1 MKLRNSLLM
10 TSMAVMICTATPTVL
25 AQDNGGDGGGGGRR
39 FRGGPPMDPAEMQQR
54 VMENIRDHLNVTN
67 NDEWQV
73 MQGRVQKVL
82 DARRDLGPG
91 GNFGRMFFGRR
102 GGPPGG
108 PDGNADRPRRGGGF
122 FGGSPSPELE
132 ALDKA
137 IDSNAPTEQIKSAMQ
152 RYRDSRKAKEAAV
165 EKAQAD
171 LKQLLTVKQEA
182 AALSLGLVN

>member
-10 TSMAVMICTATPTVL
+10 TSMAVMICAAAPTVL
-25 AQDNGGDGGGGGRR
+25 AQDNGDGGGGGRR
-39 FRGGPPMDPAEMQQR
+39 FRGGPPMDPAEWQQR
-54 VMENIRDHLNVTN
+54 IMENIRDHLNVTN
-67 NDEWQV
+67 NEEWQV

-91 GNFGRMFFGRR
+91 GNFGRMMFGRR

-108 PDGNADRPRRGGGF
+108 PDGNADRPRRGG
-122 FGGSPSPELE
+122 FGAPSPELE

-137 IDSNAPTEQIKSAMQ
+137 IDSNAPAEQVKSAMQ
-152 RYRDSRKAKEAAV
+152 RYRDSRKAKEAAL